1 MREIDTLTMNGKIFK
16 AKVMPVI
23 ETMTQICCAD
33 GTKRVVVQ
41 YWSLDG
47 QLLAVNDPADGEIK
61 KITDDG
67 LPVYQR

>member
-1 MREIDTLTMNGKIFK
+1 MDTLTMNDKIFK

-23 ETMTQICCAD
+23 ETMAQICCSD

-47 QLLAVNDPADGEIK
+47 QLLAVNDPADGEIEK
-61 KITDDG
+61 FTGDG
-67 LPVYQR
+67 LPAFLR